1 MDCIEAMS
9 HQPSSATLTLA
20 VDPHVT
26 EPAYVQLYE
35 QVRDLIL
42 SGRLESGSRLPST
55 RTLATEIGV
64 SRTTTI
70 SAYELL
76 TSEGYLEGRIGSG
89 AYVADVL
96 PETVLSGLDPSADA
110 IARAAAGPA
119 DPAAKTDS
127 PGGPGN
133 PAGDAEPRPRSFD
146 PGLPEEREFPI
157 AEWQRLIARSHRRLG
172 SSWLFTRYYGG
183 YPQLREA
190 ISDHLRS
197 MRGLHCAPEQV
208 FVTSGAREAGDLL
221 ARVLLPGAATVW
233 IEDPGYPTIIET
245 MRANGAVVAPVRVDD
260 EGFDVE
266 RARREHSGAR
276 LAFVTPSRQ
285 YPLGMTLSL
294 SRRLALIDWAQRE
307 RGWIVEDDFDSEYRY
322 AGRPLASLMSLD
334 DAGRVI
340 YLGSFSKV
348 MFNGLRL
355 GWLVVPE
362 DLVSAFAKAQSDYGS
377 LAAIVAQPAL
387 AEFISTGRFSA
398 HIRRMRKLYA
408 LRQRHLVGEI
418 QRLCGG
424 TLQTSPQDGGMH
436 LVARLAPGLVER
448 MSDTEI
454 CTRAVAQDVGLR
466 PLSRF
471 FLTEPREHGL
481 VLGYAS
487 VNEAEIT
494 SGIEKLSE
502 IVSG

>member
-1 MDCIEAMS
+1 MDLVAAMP
-9 HQPSSATLTLA
+9 HQPNSATLTLA
-20 VDPHVT
+20 VDPHVS
-26 EPAYVQLYE
+26 EPAYIQLYE

-42 SGRLESGSRLPST
+42 NGRLESGSRLPST
-55 RTLATEIGV
+55 RTLAVEIGV

-76 TSEGYLEGRIGSG
+76 TSEGYLEGRVGSG
-89 AYVADVL
+89 AFVADVL
-96 PETVLSGLDPSADA
+96 PETVLSGLDP
-110 IARAAAGPA
+110 G
-119 DPAAKTDS
+119 AKSDRRS
-127 PGGPGN
+127 P
-133 PAGDAEPRPRSFD
+133 PAGLIDGSAGQDSLTHGLKPRPRSFD

-172 SSWLFTRYYGG
+172 SDWLFTRYHGG

-197 MRGLHCAPEQV
+197 MRGLYCTPDQV

-221 ARVLLPGAATVW
+221 ARVLVPRDECVW

-245 MRANGAVVAPVRVDD
+245 MRANGATVAAVRVDE

-266 RARREHSGAR
+266 RASREHPRAR

-307 RGWIVEDDFDSEYRY
+307 QGWIVEDDFDSEYRY

-355 GWLVVPE
+355 GWLVVPG
-362 DLVSAFAKAQSDYGS
+362 DLVSAFAKAQAEYGS

-387 AEFISTGRFSA
+387 AEFITSGRFSA

-408 LRQRHLVGEI
+408 LRQRHLVAEI
-418 QRLCGG
+418 QRLCGDQ
-424 TLQTSPQDGGMH
+424 LHTSPQDGGMH
-436 LVARLAPGLVER
+436 LVAKLAPSLAER
-448 MSDTEI
+448 ISDTEI
-454 CTRAVAQDVGLR
+454 CARAVAEGVGVR
-466 PLSRF
+466 PLSQF
-471 FLTEPREHGL
+471 FQTEPREQGL

-487 VNEAEIT
+487 VNETEIT
-494 SGIEKLSE
+494 SGIKKLAE
-502 IVSG
+502 IVSV